1 MAEPKGQ
8 NNLKKSGRV
17 EIKPET
23 STKLRGVRF
32 DFQGYNSVLRW
43 VQSWRKECKFF
54 GNQLISRL
62 QSVHFSLPYSYTL
75 SYIYVAILYN
85 IKYIQILV
93 EKNGSAH

>member
-75 SYIYVAILYN
+75 SYIYVAILYK
-85 IKYIQILV
+85 IHHTDFSR
-93 EKNGSAH
+93 EKW